1 MITNHADPAS
11 VAAGLAFAA
20 ALSQQAAEAAEAA
33 TRTEGVRQDAIGARL
48 EALADSSGISLETLV
63 EIVAICRL

>member
-20 ALSQQAAEAAEAA
+20 ALSQQAAEAA